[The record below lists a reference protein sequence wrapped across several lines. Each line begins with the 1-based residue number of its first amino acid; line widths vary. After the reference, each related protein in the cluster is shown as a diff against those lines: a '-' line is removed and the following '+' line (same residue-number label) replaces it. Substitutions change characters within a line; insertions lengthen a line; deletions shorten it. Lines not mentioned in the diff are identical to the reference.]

1 MLLSCH
7 TRRREFITLLGGTA
21 ATWPLAA
28 RAQQPMMPVIGFLD
42 SRPPD
47 AISDRLRAFRQGL
60 KDTGYVEGENVA
72 ILHRFAEDQ
81 VDRLPELAADLV
93 RRQVAVMI
101 ATGVGAFVAKAATAT
116 IPIVFVAAEDPVKLG
131 LVASIARPGGN
142 LTGINLFNSEL
153 VAKRLDL
160 LRELVPRAARI
171 AVLVNPA
178 DVASTEITVRDAKAA
193 ALAIG
198 LQIQTLHAN
207 TGREIDSAFETMA
220 RDGYEALFVGAS
232 PYLSGRRV
240 QLAQL
245 AAFNRL
251 PATYSNRE
259 YVEAGGLISYGS
271 SISDALRQV
280 GIYAGRILKG
290 AKPADLPVVQAS
302 KFELVINASTARM
315 LGLTVPDKLLATAD
329 QVIE

>member
-1 MLLSCH
+1 
-7 TRRREFITLLGGTA
+7 
-21 ATWPLAA
+21 
-28 RAQQPMMPVIGFLD
+28 
-42 SRPPD
+42 
-47 AISDRLRAFRQGL
+47 
-60 KDTGYVEGENVA
+60 VA

-116 IPIVFVAAEDPVKLG
+116 IPIIFVAAEDPVRLG

-142 LTGINLFNSEL
+142 LTGINLFTGEV

-160 LRELVPRAARI
+160 LRELVPRTARI

-178 DVASTEITVRDAKAA
+178 EVANTEATVRDAKAA

-198 LQIQTLHAN
+198 LQIQVLNVN
-207 TGREIDSAFETMA
+207 TVHEIDSAFETMA

-232 PYLSGRRV
+232 PYLAGRRV

-259 YVEAGGLISYGS
+259 YVDVGGLMSYGT

-280 GIYAGRILKG
+280 GVYAGRILKG

-315 LGLTVPDKLLATAD
+315 LGLDVPPALLAIAD
-329 QVIE
+329 EVIE

>member
-1 MLLSCH
+1 MIAAMK
-7 TRRREFITLLGGTA
+7 RREFITLLGGA
-21 ATWPLAA
+21 AVAWPLAA
-28 RAQQPMMPVIGFLD
+28 HAQQATMPVIGFLD
-42 SRPPD
+42 SRPSD

-101 ATGVGAFVAKAATAT
+101 ATGVGAFVAKATTAT
-116 IPIVFVAAEDPVKLG
+116 IPIVFVAAEDPVRLG

-198 LQIQTLHAN
+198 LQIQILHAN

-232 PYLSGRRV
+232 PYLAGRRV

-259 YVEAGGLISYGS
+259 YVDVGGLISYGS

-280 GIYAGRILKG
+280 GVYAGRILKG

-302 KFELVINASTARM
+302 KFELVINANTARM
-315 LGLTVPDKLLATAD
+315 LGLEIPPTLIARAD
-329 QVIE
+329 EVIE